1 MNRVYRFLAII
12 GLTLILLAT
21 ATSLAYTN
29 VVYQQPT
36 TKVRNIIFLI
46 GDGMGLSHIRLTQ
59 LAYGRLAL
67 EYFTDIGIVYTD
79 SLSGEVTD
87 SAAAGTAL
95 ATGVKT
101 ENRVISMVPVNGKL
115 VSVMTLLEL
124 AQKLG
129 KSTGLITTT
138 RITHATPAVFASHVP
153 DREMEAE
160 IAEQLIE
167 HGVDVLMGGGLKYFP
182 EDLLEKAREAG
193 YTIIFNKTQ
202 LLELEDAK
210 KVLGLFAES
219 HIPYVLDRD
228 ETVPSLVDMV
238 AKAIDIL
245 DDNPNGFFL
254 MVEGGRIDH
263 AAHSN
268 DAPSVVAETK
278 EFDEV
283 VGLALNY
290 ALGRGDTLVIVVAD
304 HETGGL
310 AVGGYGY
317 GRVINFTLL
326 LGVKASAIRMAK
338 EIQGGADPK
347 TVIQKYTGITI
358 TDEEAQEILSALQ
371 KHLYAGATKIGNIVS
386 KYMGI
391 AWASSKHTGQPVIVF
406 AYGPGS
412 NLFRGVL
419 HLTDIAKIIATLM
432 LFGTTKPL
440 STITLEP
447 SPVPGDING
456 DGVVDSTD
464 AYIVLTSFLG
474 EKVDT
479 LLEKHVDMNGNG
491 VIDLEDV
498 YILYTGNYG
507 KPLTPTMFSSQLE
520 LAYLRR

>member
-1 MNRVYRFLAII
+1 MARIHRVLAII
-12 GLTLILLAT
+12 GLMLIILAT
-21 ATSLAYTN
+21 TTTLAYTN
-29 VVYQQPT
+29 VTYQQPT
-36 TKVRNIIFLI
+36 TKVKNVIFLI

-79 SLSGEVTD
+79 TLSGEVPD

-101 ENRVISMVPVNGKL
+101 ENGMISMVPVNGKL

-153 DREMEAE
+153 DREMEVE

-167 HGVDVLMGGGLKYFP
+167 HGVDVLMGGGLKRFS
-182 EDLLEKAREAG
+182 EDLLEKAREEG
-193 YTIIFNKTQ
+193 YTVIFNKTQ
-202 LLELEDAK
+202 LLELEGAK
-210 KVLGLFAES
+210 KVLGLFAWS

-263 AAHSN
+263 AAHGN

-290 ALGRGDTLVIVVAD
+290 ALSRDDTLVIVVAD

-317 GRVINFTLL
+317 GQVINFTLL
-326 LGVKASAIRMAK
+326 LGVKASAIHMAE

-347 TVIQKYTGITI
+347 TVIQKYTSITI

-371 KHLYAGATKIGNIVS
+371 ENFYAGATKIGNIIS
-386 KYMGI
+386 KYIGI
-391 AWASSKHTGQPVIVF
+391 AWATSKHTGQPVIVF

-412 NLFRGVL
+412 YLFRGV
-419 HLTDIAKIIATLM
+419 HHETDIAKTIATLM

-440 STITLEP
+440 TTVTLAP

-456 DGVVDSTD
+456 DSVVDSAD

-479 LLEKHVDMNGNG
+479 LLEKRVDMNGNG
-491 VIDLEDV
+491 IIDLEDV
-498 YILYTGNYG
+498 YILYTGSYG
-507 KPLTPTMFSSQLE
+507 KPLTPTMLSSELE